1 MNTTNKVTFDNLTP
15 ITKDQSM
22 QNIQDYGLSNDNIKA
37 IASAEKKISGLKDV
51 NKENTASIHE
61 SKVQDQYVP
70 FIVHSAQFPR
80 TKSGNV
86 AKAVTQAMYDDLVNH
101 CGMSKSNAKILKE
114 NSIKFCEFFDVPT
127 QATPEFV
134 RSVLADNDLDTQ
146 TKIVAKVSGKKEV
159 TLAEKIAKMVY
170 GKEVTKKVD
179 GIDQTVFIP
188 TDLTMDE
195 IRDIEDHMA
204 DIKRV
209 RIATDKAN
217 AEKNQETSQD
227 NQETNDV
234 LDALCG

>member
-1 MNTTNKVTFDNLTP
+1 
-15 ITKDQSM
+15 
-22 QNIQDYGLSNDNIKA
+22 
-37 IASAEKKISGLKDV
+37 
-51 NKENTASIHE
+51 
-61 SKVQDQYVP
+61 
-70 FIVHSAQFPR
+70 
-80 TKSGNV
+80 
-86 AKAVTQAMYDDLVNH
+86 
-101 CGMSKSNAKILKE
+101 
-114 NSIKFCEFFDVPT
+114 
-127 QATPEFV
+127 
-134 RSVLADNDLDTQ
+134 
-146 TKIVAKVSGKKEV
+146 VSGKKEV

-195 IRDIEDHMA
+195 INQIEEHMA

-217 AEKNQETSQD
+217 AKKREEVNQD

>member
-1 MNTTNKVTFDNLTP
+1 MK
-15 ITKDQSM
+15 
-22 QNIQDYGLSNDNIKA
+22 NISYGLSNDNIKS
-37 IASAEKKISGLKDV
+37 IASAETKISGLKDA
-51 NKENTASIHE
+51 NKENTASINE
-61 SKVQDQYVP
+61 SKVQEQYVP

-86 AKAVTQAMYDDLVNH
+86 AKAVTQCMYDDLVNH
-101 CGMSKSNAKILKE
+101 CGMSKSSAKILKE

-127 QATPEFV
+127 QATPELV
-134 RSVLADNDLDTQ
+134 KGILSENDLDTQ

-179 GIDQTVFIP
+179 GVEQTIFIP

-195 IRDIEDHMA
+195 IDQIEEHMA

-209 RIATDKAN
+209 RIATDEAN
-217 AEKNQETSQD
+217 RAKLAETTTD
-227 NQETNDV
+227 NKETNDV
-234 LDALCG
+234 LDALTA

>member
-1 MNTTNKVTFDNLTP
+1 MK
-15 ITKDQSM
+15 
-22 QNIQDYGLSNDNIKA
+22 NISYGLSNDNIKS
-37 IASAEKKISGLKDV
+37 IASAETKISGLKDA
-51 NKENTASIHE
+51 NKENTASINE
-61 SKVQDQYVP
+61 SKVQEQYVP

-86 AKAVTQAMYDDLVNH
+86 AKAVTQCMYDDLVNH
-101 CGMSKSNAKILKE
+101 CGMSKSSAKILKE

-127 QATPEFV
+127 QATPELIKGIL
-134 RSVLADNDLDTQ
+134 SENDLDTQ

-179 GIDQTVFIP
+179 GVEQTIFIP

-195 IRDIEDHMA
+195 IDQIEEHMA

-209 RIATDKAN
+209 RIATDEAN
-217 AEKNQETSQD
+217 RAKLAETTTD
-227 NQETNDV
+227 NKETNDV
-234 LDALCG
+234 LDALTA

>member
-1 MNTTNKVTFDNLTP
+1 
-15 ITKDQSM
+15 M
-22 QNIQDYGLSNDNIKA
+22 QKNISYGLSNESIKS
-37 IASAEKKISGLKDV
+37 IASAETTISGLKDV
-51 NKENTASIHE
+51 NKENTATINYN
-61 SKVQDQYVP
+61 KVQEQYVP

-86 AKAVTQAMYDDLVNH
+86 AKAVTQCMYDDLVNH
-101 CGMSKSNAKILKE
+101 CGMSKSSAKILKE

-127 QATPEFV
+127 QATPELIKGIL
-134 RSVLADNDLDTQ
+134 SENDLDTQ

-179 GIDQTVFIP
+179 GVEQTIFVP

-195 IRDIEDHMA
+195 INQIEEHMA

-209 RIATDKAN
+209 RVATDEAN
-217 AEKNQETSQD
+217 AKKLSETSTD
-227 NQETNDV
+227 NKETNDV
-234 LDALCG
+234 LDQLTA